1 MKCPHCSKEIH
12 FEEEDQIEYN
22 YDSNDS
28 RITDEINGF
37 IISWGYCPSCNNL
50 IIFKT
55 NGSFYKNKKDTKF
68 DEYGPNEFLFP
79 KSCYRIIANEV
90 PKNYRNDFEEAT
102 SVLNLSPKASAALS
116 RRLLQKI
123 LREKL
128 NISKTSLSAE
138 IDEFMKVKDVP
149 LLLIESVDAIRNIGN
164 FAAHPLKDTNTGEI
178 VDVEPGE
185 ADWLL
190 DVIEVLFN
198 YIFVQPEKLKQMK
211 DKLNNK
217 LIKLGK
223 PKMK

>member
-1 MKCPHCSKEIH
+1 MKCPYCSKEIYL
-12 FEEEDQIEYN
+12 EEEDQIDN
-22 YDSNDS
+22 QYDSNDN
-28 RITDEINGF
+28 RITDKINGF
-37 IISWGYCPSCNNL
+37 IISWGNCPSCNNL
-50 IIFKT
+50 IILKT
-55 NGSFYKNKKDTKF
+55 NGFFYKNKEEAKF
-68 DEYGPNEFLFP
+68 NEYGPDEFLLP
-79 KSCYRIIANEV
+79 KSCCRIIANEV
-90 PKNYRNDFEEAT
+90 TENYRIDFEEAS

-128 NISKTSLSAE
+128 NISKSSLSTE
-138 IDEFMKVKDVP
+138 IDEFMKIKDVP
-149 LLLIESVDAIRNIGN
+149 SYLIESVDAIRNIGN

-190 DVIEVLFN
+190 DVIEALFD
-198 YIFVQPEKLKQMK
+198 YIFIQPEKLKQMK

>member
-1 MKCPHCSKEIH
+1 MKCPYCSKEIYL
-12 FEEEDQIEYN
+12 EEEDQIDN
-22 YDSNDS
+22 QYDSNDN
-28 RITDEINGF
+28 RITDKINGF
-37 IISWGYCPSCNNL
+37 IIRWGYCPSCDNL
-50 IIFKT
+50 IILKT
-55 NGSFYKNKKDTKF
+55 NGFLYKNKEDTKF
-68 DEYGPNEFLFP
+68 NEYGPDEFLFP

-90 PKNYRNDFEEAT
+90 PENYRIDFEEAS

-123 LREKL
+123 LRWKL
-128 NISKTSLSAE
+128 NISKSFLSAE
-138 IDEFMKVKDVP
+138 IDEFMKIKDVP
-149 LLLIESVDAIRNIGN
+149 SYLIESVDAIRNIGN

-190 DVIEVLFN
+190 DVIEALFD
-198 YIFVQPEKLKQMK
+198 YIFIQPEKLKQMK

-223 PKMK
+223 SKMK